1 MPIIRVV
8 VDPTGAGQRVDIYL
22 AQAGIGLSRSQIKR
36 LFGEK
41 RVTVAGKKVR
51 VSHLVSSGEEI
62 LVDYLEERPVDFAAE
77 DIPVDIVYEDDD
89 LAVINKPAGMVA
101 HPAHKNRT
109 GTLANALLYRFT
121 QLSSGHAKGYP
132 GLVHR
137 LDKNTSGLLVVA
149 KNDRAHAK
157 LAAQLLQRTLK
168 REYLALVWG
177 TLRPPEGTISV
188 PIGRSSAD
196 RRIMTSGSLKPR
208 EAITLY
214 QTIESWGWLSYIG
227 VSLKTGRTHQ
237 IRTHLKE
244 SGHPVFGDPE
254 YGGRATRL
262 TGIEAEHRQFA
273 RLLLE
278 KTSRQLLHAACVE
291 FAHPTTGERV
301 EFRVDLPEDF
311 RQVLEL
317 VRLNR

>member
-1 MPIIRVV
+1 MPIIHVV
-8 VDPTGAGQRVDIYL
+8 VDPDGAGQRVDIYL

-51 VSHLVSSGEEI
+51 VSHRVSSGEEI

-77 DIPVDIVYEDDD
+77 NIPVDIVFEDDD
-89 LAVINKPAGMVA
+89 LAVINKPAGMVT

-121 QLSSGHAKGYP
+121 QLSSGHVKGYP
-132 GLVHR
+132 GLIHR

-149 KNDRAHAK
+149 KNDRAHAQ
-157 LAAQLLQRTLK
+157 LAAQLQQRTLK

-188 PIGRSSAD
+188 PIGRSSVD

-244 SGHPVFGDPE
+244 AGHPVFGDPE

-262 TGIEAEHRQFA
+262 TGIEAERRQFA

-278 KTSRQLLHAACVE
+278 KTTRQLLHAACLE
-291 FAHPTTGERV
+291 FAHPATGERV

-317 VRLNR
+317 VRLNH

>member
-1 MPIIRVV
+1 
-8 VDPTGAGQRVDIYL
+8 
-22 AQAGIGLSRSQIKR
+22 
-36 LFGEK
+36 
-41 RVTVAGKKVR
+41 
-51 VSHLVSSGEEI
+51 
-62 LVDYLEERPVDFAAE
+62 
-77 DIPVDIVYEDDD
+77 
-89 LAVINKPAGMVA
+89 VINKAAGMVT
-101 HPAHKNRT
+101 HPAPKNRT

-137 LDKNTSGLLVVA
+137 LDKNTTGLLVVA
-149 KNDRAHAK
+149 KNDRAHAE
-157 LAAQLLQRTLK
+157 LAAQLQQRTLK

-188 PIGRSSAD
+188 PIGRSRAD

-227 VSLKTGRTHQ
+227 VGLKTGRTHQ
-237 IRTHLKE
+237 IRAHLKE

-254 YGGRATRL
+254 YGGRTARL
-262 TGIEAEHRQFA
+262 TGIEANHRPLA

-291 FAHPTTGERV
+291 FTHPTTGERV

-311 RQVLEL
+311 RQVLEF
-317 VRLNR
+317 VRLNQ

>member
-8 VDPTGAGQRVDIYL
+8 VDPNGAGQRVDIYL

-36 LFGEK
+36 LFGEG
-41 RVTVAGKKVR
+41 RVTVVGKTVR
-51 VSHLVSSGEEI
+51 VSHIVSSGEEI
-62 LVDYLEERPVDFAAE
+62 LVDHLEERQVDFVAE
-77 DIPVDIVYEDDD
+77 DLPVNIVYEDDD
-89 LAVINKPAGMVA
+89 LAVINKAAGMVT
-101 HPAHKNRT
+101 HPAPKNRT
-109 GTLANALLYRFT
+109 GTLANALLYRFA

-137 LDKNTSGLLVVA
+137 LDKNTTGLLVVA
-149 KNDRAHAK
+149 KNDRAHAE
-157 LAAQLLQRTLK
+157 LTAQLQQRTLK

-177 TLRPPEGTISV
+177 TIRPPEGTISV
-188 PIGRSSAD
+188 PIGRSRAD

-214 QTIESWGWLSYIG
+214 QTIESWGWLSYIEVG
-227 VSLKTGRTHQ
+227 LKTGRTHQ

-262 TGIEAEHRQFA
+262 TGIEAGHRPLA

-278 KTSRQLLHAACVE
+278 KTSRQLLHAARVE
-291 FAHPTTGERV
+291 FTHPTTGERV

-317 VRLNR
+317 VRLNQ

>member
-8 VDPTGAGQRVDIYL
+8 VDPNGAGQRVDIYL
-22 AQAGIGLSRSQIKR
+22 AQAGIGLSRSQVKR
-36 LFGEK
+36 LFGEE
-41 RVTVAGKKVR
+41 RVTVVGKKVR
-51 VSHLVSSGEEI
+51 VSHIVSGGEEI
-62 LVDYLEERPVDFAAE
+62 LVDHLEERQVDFVAE
-77 DIPVDIVYEDDD
+77 DLPVSIVYEDDD
-89 LAVINKPAGMVA
+89 LAVINKAAGMVT
-101 HPAHKNRT
+101 HPAPKNRT

-137 LDKNTSGLLVVA
+137 LDKNTTGLLVVA
-149 KNDRAHAK
+149 KNDRAHTE
-157 LAAQLLQRTLK
+157 LSAQLQQRTLK

-177 TLRPPEGTISV
+177 TLRPPEGTISA
-188 PIGRSSAD
+188 PIGRSRAD

-214 QTIESWGWLSYIG
+214 QTIESWGWLSYIEVG
-227 VSLKTGRTHQ
+227 LKTGRTHQ
-237 IRTHLKE
+237 IRAHLKE

-262 TGIEAEHRQFA
+262 TGIEANHRPFA

-278 KTSRQLLHAACVE
+278 KTSRQLLHAARVE
-291 FAHPTTGERV
+291 FTHPTTGERV
-301 EFRVDLPEDF
+301 EFRVNLPEDF

-317 VRLNR
+317 VRLNQ

>member
-1 MPIIRVV
+1 MPIIRVIV
-8 VDPTGAGQRVDIYL
+8 ELIGAGQRIDIYL

-36 LFGEK
+36 LFGEG
-41 RVTVAGKKVR
+41 RVTVVGKTVR
-51 VSHLVSSGEEI
+51 VSHIVSSGEEI
-62 LVDYLEERPVDFAAE
+62 LVDHLEERQVDFVAE
-77 DIPVDIVYEDDD
+77 DLPVNIVYEDDD
-89 LAVINKPAGMVA
+89 LAVINKAAGMVT
-101 HPAHKNRT
+101 HPAPKNRT
-109 GTLANALLYRFT
+109 GTLANALLYRFA

-137 LDKNTSGLLVVA
+137 LDKNTTGLLVVA
-149 KNDRAHAK
+149 KNDRAHAE
-157 LAAQLLQRTLK
+157 LTAQLQQRTLK

-177 TLRPPEGTISV
+177 TIRPPEGTISV
-188 PIGRSSAD
+188 PIGRSRAD

-214 QTIESWGWLSYIG
+214 QTIESWGWLSYIEVG
-227 VSLKTGRTHQ
+227 LKTGRTHQ

-262 TGIEAEHRQFA
+262 TGIEAGHRPLA

-278 KTSRQLLHAACVE
+278 KTSRQLLHAARVE
-291 FAHPTTGERV
+291 FTHPTTGERV
-301 EFRVDLPEDF
+301 EFRIDLPEDF

-317 VRLNR
+317 VRLNQ

>member
-8 VDPTGAGQRVDIYL
+8 VDPHGVGQRVDIYL

-36 LFGEK
+36 LFGEG
-41 RVTVAGKKVR
+41 RVTVVGKKVR
-51 VSHLVSSGEEI
+51 VSHIVSSGEEI
-62 LVDYLEERPVDFAAE
+62 LIDHLEERQVDFVAE
-77 DIPVDIVYEDDD
+77 DLPVNIIYEDDD
-89 LAVINKPAGMVA
+89 LAVINKPAGMVT
-101 HPAHKNRT
+101 HPAPKNRT
-109 GTLANALLYRFT
+109 GTLANALLFRFT
-121 QLSSGHAKGYP
+121 KLSSGHAKGYP
-132 GLVHR
+132 GLIHR
-137 LDKNTSGLLVVA
+137 LDKNTTGLLVVA
-149 KNDRAHAK
+149 KNDRAHAE
-157 LAAQLLQRTLK
+157 LAAQLQQRTLK

-188 PIGRSSAD
+188 PIGRSRAD

-208 EAITLY
+208 EAITMY
-214 QTIESWGWLSYIG
+214 QTIESWGWLSYIEVG
-227 VSLKTGRTHQ
+227 LKTGRTHQ

-254 YGGRATRL
+254 YGGRAIRL
-262 TGIEAEHRQFA
+262 TGIEAGYRPLA

-278 KTSRQLLHAACVE
+278 KTSRQLLHAARVE
-291 FAHPTTGERV
+291 FTHPTTGERV

-317 VRLNR
+317 VRLNQ